1 MQSSWQY
8 PVYKSVEDFLNAP
21 VNTNVVPPNA
31 SYLASKLISRSWNL
45 SGIVAKEFEQTNGT
59 EGSEGLDLLNGL
71 LEYKA
76 VRTDLIPY
84 WGRIEFNLVQGQ
96 ERYYIPNL
104 LAMETF
110 TFNIGEV
117 RFPTFSSGRKQ
128 YFGDGRVDNI
138 QSLPFQ
144 WHVERTWGGLYLYL
158 YYLPDSNYVAKI
170 TGKFGVT
177 NVELQTNLAIIY
189 DGFYIEYLRFALAE
203 YMDLEYDIT
212 FAPDKKRMLTQMEKT
227 LRNVSPPDL
236 RNKKIR
242 FMNTNS
248 AFSWA
253 RVNISPAWDIG

>member
-1 MQSSWQY
+1 MLY
-8 PVYKSVEDFLNAP
+8 PVYKSIEDYLNAP
-21 VNTNVVPPNA
+21 VNNNVVPPNA
-31 SYLASKLISRSWNL
+31 IYPVSKLISRSWNL
-45 SGIVAKEFEQTNGT
+45 SSIVAKEYETTNGT

-104 LAMETF
+104 LAVETF

-117 RFPTFSSGRKQ
+117 RFPTFKSSRQQ

-144 WHVERTWGGLYLYL
+144 WHVERELGGMYFYVN
-158 YYLPDSNYVAKI
+158 YRPDSNYIAKI
-170 TGKFGVT
+170 TGKFGLT
-177 NVELQTNLAIIY
+177 NVELQTNLAKIY
-189 DGFYIEYLRFALAE
+189 DGFYIEYLRFALGE
-203 YMDLEYDIT
+203 YMSLEYDIT

-227 LRNVSPPDL
+227 LRNVSPPDFKQ
-236 RNKKIR
+236 RKVR
-242 FMNTNS
+242 FMNTNTP
-248 AFSWA
+248 FNWA
-253 RVNISPAWDIG
+253 HANISPGYNVS